1 MYEQTVR
8 SMGHLFISY
17 SRTDRGYAER
27 LVTYLEAAGVD
38 VWVDHGDIPPGSRY
52 RRTIE
57 AAIDACDALL
67 VLMTPAAR
75 ESTWVENELD
85 WAERH
90 RKPIFTLLLE
100 GQVWFGLTAT
110 HYENV
115 TNLALPTQRFIDALP
130 PTTKARPENPTLD
143 PTPPTTAP
151 SNSTPPTPLKPLDPP
166 PRTAA

>member
-90 RKPIFTLLLE
+90 RNRSSRYCWKARSGSASP
-100 GQVWFGLTAT
+100 
-110 HYENV
+110 
-115 TNLALPTQRFIDALP
+115 P
-130 PTTKARPENPTLD
+130 PTTKTSPT
-143 PTPPTTAP
+143 
-151 SNSTPPTPLKPLDPP
+151 
-166 PRTAA
+166 